1 MEFVDRFLGTK
12 RRKQE
17 KLLTEMGIK
26 GELKEERVGLEHE
39 VAQVVTV
46 DNDQFL
52 KILES
57 GEHKIVLSHLA
68 NQSDTH
74 LYHELYL
81 DIGEGLKVKAR
92 VTAIDGSHERTLF
105 SDLVEMSYK
114 PKKSKDKWTVYE
126 IERS

>member
-1 MEFVDRFLGTK
+1 MEFVDRFFGTK

-17 KLLTEMGIK
+17 KLLIEMGIK
-26 GELKEERVGLEHE
+26 GELKEERVGLEYE

-74 LYHELYL
+74 LYHELYV
-81 DIGEGLKVKAR
+81 DVGGIKAKTG
-92 VTAIDGSHERTLF
+92 VASIDYSHEETLF
-105 SDLVEMSYK
+105 SNLDKMSYK
-114 PKKSKDKWTVYE
+114 PKESKDKWTVYE